1 MTADNRPLVLIVD
14 DSSHVTGPLQIL
26 FEETGRRVAIAE
38 SVAAAVQACEAERPD
53 LMLLD
58 MTLPDGEGL
67 SVLAALTGGSAVP
80 VVTVALTGHDDPL
93 TVQRCR
99 AAGCRDV
106 LLKPV
111 PVRELLRRAA
121 EWLPA
126 RGGDTLASGLTTSDR
141 SRP

>member
-1 MTADNRPLVLIVD
+1 MTGDQRPLVLIVD
-14 DSSHVTGPLQIL
+14 DSSHVTEPLRIL
-26 FEETGRRVAIAE
+26 FEETGRRVV
-38 SVAAAVQACEAERPD
+38 VADAVASAVRACEAARPD

-58 MTLPDGEGL
+58 VTLPDGDGL
-67 SVLAALTGGSAVP
+67 GVLSLLAGSDALP
-80 VVTVALTGHDDPL
+80 LVTVALTGHDDPL

-121 EWLPA
+121 EWLPESVSSERQA
-126 RGGDTLASGLTTSDR
+126 
-141 SRP
+141 

>member
-1 MTADNRPLVLIVD
+1 MSEGQRPLVLIVD
-14 DSSHVTGPLQIL
+14 DSSHVTEPLRIL
-26 FEETGRRVAIAE
+26 FEETGRRVAIAD
-38 SVAAAVQACEAERPD
+38 SVASAVRACEEERPD

-58 MTLPDGEGL
+58 VTLPDGDGL
-67 SVLAALTGGSAVP
+67 SVLSLLDGRDVLPG
-80 VVTVALTGHDDPL
+80 VTVALTGHDDPL

-121 EWLPA
+121 EWLPE
-126 RGGDTLASGLTTSDR
+126 SETSDR
-141 SRP
+141 QA

>member
-1 MTADNRPLVLIVD
+1 MAAADHLPLVLIVD
-14 DSSHVTGPLQIL
+14 DSPHVTGPLQIL
-26 FEETGRRVAIAE
+26 FEETGRRVAIAD
-38 SVAAAVQACEAERPD
+38 SVVSAVRACERERPD

-58 MTLPDGEGL
+58 VTLPDGDGL
-67 SVLAALTGGSAVP
+67 SVLELLAGTAGMPAVS
-80 VVTVALTGHDDPL
+80 VALTGHDDSL

-111 PVRELLRRAA
+111 PVRDLLRRAA

-126 RGGDTLASGLTTSDR
+126 PDGVNGRQA
-141 SRP
+141 

>member
-1 MTADNRPLVLIVD
+1 MTGSRRPLVLIVD
-14 DSSHVTGPLQIL
+14 DSSHVTAPLQLL
-26 FEETGRRVAIAE
+26 FEETGRRVAIAD
-38 SVAAAVQACEAERPD
+38 SVAAAVRACEAERPD

-58 MTLPDGEGL
+58 LTLPDGDGL
-67 SVLAALTGGSAVP
+67 SVLTTLAGSAALP
-80 VVTVALTGHDDPL
+80 PVTVALTGHDDAR

-121 EWLPA
+121 EWLAEQAPA
-126 RGGDTLASGLTTSDR
+126 AGRQA
-141 SRP
+141 